1 MSTFITGLVTGSL
14 MTNEDAK
21 FCAYCG
27 ANLPSGSSF
36 CPECGSSVGGGD
48 NPYRRV
54 TSVNASN
61 PLETV
66 ATFTLIY
73 GIIAAILGLI
83 SILVG
88 FAFDQTFVDEMI
100 AQFPEL
106 EAELSTLDVDLL
118 RDESIIA
125 GVLSVA
131 SGALAI
137 VAYGNM
143 KKLVKWQMTFI
154 LMILSSILSIGFIF
168 VISVI
173 VGFVMCYYVYKN
185 KDAVSS

>member
-1 MSTFITGLVTGSL
+1 M
-14 MTNEDAK
+14 
-21 FCAYCG
+21 
-27 ANLPSGSSF
+27 
-36 CPECGSSVGGGD
+36 
-48 NPYRRV
+48 
-54 TSVNASN
+54 
-61 PLETV
+61 

-83 SILVG
+83 CILVG
-88 FAFDQTFVDEMI
+88 FAFDQAFVDEMI

-106 EAELSTLDVDLL
+106 EAEISSWDVDLM
-118 RDESIIA
+118 RNESIIA
-125 GVLSVA
+125 GILSVA

-185 KDAVSS
+185 KDAFSS